1 MLTQR
6 DWLEPCYSNRLVQ
19 PFVRYLSAQ
28 RIASNQLGSLLALE
42 ADARVPMRTL
52 ASLIEDCEP
61 AGASADL
68 GLRVAR
74 AMPGPVGGLVHHVA
88 SSAERLEQAIV
99 CMTRYARLMHEG
111 AELQLAVQ
119 DGVARI
125 GARLPASA
133 EVADFFMVALWRSF
147 VHWTGQELACEAWFR
162 QPEPADLTPYRAVL
176 PGVRLRFD
184 APCQAL
190 GFDAKLLSLPLP
202 RADVDLHT
210 LLVRQADDQLARLPE
225 ARSLTKR
232 VRSLLLAQMHEGTA
246 DTFSLSRT
254 GSDQL
259 LRGPPWGTAG
269 SGSPPPRAHR
279 GQHAGDC
286 CASRLLP
293 NGGILQGVPPLG
305 GDQSPRLSPP
315 GARLYGR
322 CAAALRRTPRSAG
335 QLANRRHVPLRRPPV
350 RCDVQRPDTLAA
362 LLVTKKCQGPAA
374 GVLAPPR
381 DPG

>member
-246 DTFSLSRT
+246 DSHRVAAKLGMSRRTLSRYLEQEAT
-254 GSDQL
+254 SYSEVLHGVRREVAHHL
-259 LRGPPWGTAG
+259 LERTEANMQEI
-269 SGSPPPRAHR
+269 A
-279 GQHAGDC
+279 
-286 CASRLLP
+286 
-293 NGGILQGVPPLG
+293 
-305 GDQSPRLSPP
+305 
-315 GARLYGR
+315 ARLGY
-322 CAAALRRTPRSAG
+322 CQTAAFSRAFRRWEGTSPLAYRRRVRGYTEDALQPFFERHEE
-335 QLANRRHVPLRRPPV
+335 LAS
-350 RCDVQRPDTLAA
+350 
-362 LLVTKKCQGPAA
+362 
-374 GVLAPPR
+374 
-381 DPG
+381 